1 LARFFPTTEGYSA
14 PAAVEVNGGRPVELE
29 HGRNTLRTFRPTD
42 KPISGEFT
50 LTEDNAWAV
59 SCTTTQTF
67 RLFEVPNPGVEHCTV
82 LYRARLKTEGL
93 AGRAY
98 LEMWCQFPGL
108 SEAFSRGLDNPIS
121 GSTDWATCQ
130 TPFFLKAGERPDLI
144 SLNLVVEGRGKV
156 LIKKVEL
163 TRSPSR

>member
-1 LARFFPTTEGYSA
+1 M
-14 PAAVEVNGGRPVELE
+14 ELE

-82 LYRARLKTEGL
+82 LYRAKLKSEGL
-93 AGRAY
+93 EGRAY
-98 LEMWCQFPGL
+98 LEMWCQFPGQG
-108 SEAFSRGLDNPIS
+108 EAFSRGLNNTIS
-121 GSTDWATCQ
+121 GSSDWATCQ
-130 TPFFLKAGERPDLI
+130 THFYLKAGEEPDLI
-144 SLNLVVEGRGKV
+144 RLNLVVEGRGKV